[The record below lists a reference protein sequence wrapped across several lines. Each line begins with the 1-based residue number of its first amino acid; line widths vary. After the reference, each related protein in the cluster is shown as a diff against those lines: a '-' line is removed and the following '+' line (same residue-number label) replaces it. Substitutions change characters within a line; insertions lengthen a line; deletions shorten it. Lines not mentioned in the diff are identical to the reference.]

1 MVSTRTSREEM
12 RVERTPARHWPRK
25 GLRKVRPGWARAS
38 NRPHLSTMP
47 TLAWSI
53 QAQNKQNVFT
63 ISSPR
68 RRPPFCALPI
78 HHNFH
83 TNSQP
88 NCLIELNFD
97 PLLFF
102 FSPSRS
108 RMDAF
113 DSGRMLLF
121 QRFFPSKNRF
131 HFRR

>member
-68 RRPPFCALPI
+68 PRPPFFALPI

-102 FSPSRS
+102 FSPLDHEWTRLTQA
-108 RMDAF
+108 DWF
-113 DSGRMLLF
+113 Y
-121 QRFFPSKNRF
+121 
-131 HFRR
+131 FRDFSL